1 MKPFLLV
8 LLAGVLLGGYCLVAK
23 ADGVGTVQL
32 FLNDGAATS
41 SRGWRQCAIRLVGC
55 QTYYCFLLHHLSFVK
70 NTNSD
75 LNAVEQSFHEFV
87 RHAIA

>member
-55 QTYYCFLLHHLSFVK
+55 RLSFLLHHLSFVK

-75 LNAVEQSFHEFV
+75 LKAVEQSFHEFV